1 MDENKIEKLD
11 VYNKNKKRT
20 GKIIERKS
28 GVTLYKGEYI
38 ISVQCWIINLDGKI
52 LLTQRSLNKSHGGMW
67 EPTGGLVQSG
77 ESSKEG
83 IKRELKEEI
92 GLEINNDEEI
102 KLIKE
107 IVEDNDDLNFFRDIY
122 LIKRNVDLKE
132 LVYKDN
138 EVMNAKYVSLEEF
151 SNMIKNNESFDWLGY
166 FKELYEI
173 IQ

>member
-1 MDENKIEKLD
+1 MADNKIEKLD
-11 VYNKNKKRT
+11 VYNRYKEKT
-20 GKIIERKS
+20 GQIIERKS
-28 GVTLYKGEYI
+28 GVTLFKGEYI
-38 ISVQCWIINLDGKI
+38 ISVQCWIVNLQGKI

-83 IKRELKEEI
+83 IKRELREEI
-92 GLEINNDEEI
+92 GLDIDDENI

-107 IVEDNDDLNFFRDIY
+107 IVEEDDDLNFFRDIY
-122 LIKRNVDLKE
+122 LIKKDIKLNDLSF
-132 LVYKDN
+132 KDN

-151 SNMIKNNESFDWLGY
+151 SNMINNNESFDWLDY

-173 IQ
+173 IK

>member
-1 MDENKIEKLD
+1 MADNKIEKLD
-11 VYNKNKKRT
+11 VYNRYKEKT

-28 GVTLYKGEYI
+28 GVTLFKGEYI
-38 ISVQCWIINLDGKI
+38 ISVQCWIVNLQGKI

-83 IKRELKEEI
+83 IKRELREEI
-92 GLEINNDEEI
+92 GLDIDDENI

-107 IVEDNDDLNFFRDIY
+107 IVEEDDDLNFFRDIY
-122 LIKRNVDLKE
+122 LIKKDIKLNDLSF
-132 LVYKDN
+132 KDN
-138 EVMNAKYVSLEEF
+138 QVMNAKYVSLEEF
-151 SNMIKNNESFDWLGY
+151 SNMINNNESFDWLDY

-173 IQ
+173 IK